1 MENGKRSSASTKTC
15 KKHPKHQQS
24 PGVCSLCLRERLSK
38 ISSTSSRAVTNVS
51 SSSSSSTIS
60 SVSSVSSSRGS
71 SNGPS
76 YTASP
81 MHNYLNQRKTYDV
94 ERKGYLSFLRK
105 SRSMAFVSEN
115 IVEIDGK
122 QKKSNGFWSKLI
134 GSKRSDA
141 QKRSMEESSSSRLMH
156 SKTMREM
163 LTTSV

>member
-1 MENGKRSSASTKTC
+1 MENGKRSSVTTKSC

-38 ISSTSSRAVTNVS
+38 ISSSSSRAVTNVS
-51 SSSSSSTIS
+51 SSSSSSSIS
-60 SVSSVSSSRGS
+60 SVSSVSSSRVS
-71 SNGPS
+71 SNAPS

-81 MHNYLNQRKTYDV
+81 MHNYRNQRKTHEV
-94 ERKGYLSFLRK
+94 EGKGYLSFLRK

-122 QKKSNGFWSKLI
+122 KKKRDGFWSRLM
-134 GSKRSDA
+134 GSKRRNA
-141 QKRSMEESSSSRLMH
+141 YKRSMEEGSSSTLMH

-163 LTTSV
+163 LTRV